1 MYNIFIHTQLTII
14 NIITNLTLTERQ
26 YKRTNA
32 SGWSCL
38 AIFLSRHLTFV
49 ILRTNRW
56 REIFVWSTERE
67 KKGGKKK
74 RIQWRAMAAFINGGH
89 QPVRCPRFRLS
100 AKVVYLLTL
109 GTLTAT
115 SSTRRLNTMSL
126 SLTSRLMNG
135 PIASDYH
142 HATEIEPR
150 LTSAFLSSLN
160 QLRSP
165 SPPLPSNHPLP
176 FSFSKIAISSQK
188 LLCQDF
194 ETWESES

>member
-1 MYNIFIHTQLTII
+1 MAGISLFGVHDFDYL
-14 NIITNLTLTERQ
+14 
-26 YKRTNA
+26 
-32 SGWSCL
+32 
-38 AIFLSRHLTFV
+38 
-49 ILRTNRW
+49 LR
-56 REIFVWSTERE
+56 V
-67 KKGGKKK
+67 
-74 RIQWRAMAAFINGGH
+74 
-89 QPVRCPRFRLS
+89 
-100 AKVVYLLTL
+100 VVYLLTL

-165 SPPLPSNHPLP
+165 SPPLPSNHSLP

-194 ETWESES
+194 EKLEKVRVNERGTTFPQGVWTSLFENILSIESPFFLSTTIIYNYINSNLKKR

>member
-1 MYNIFIHTQLTII
+1 MAGISLFGVHDFDYL
-14 NIITNLTLTERQ
+14 
-26 YKRTNA
+26 
-32 SGWSCL
+32 
-38 AIFLSRHLTFV
+38 
-49 ILRTNRW
+49 LR
-56 REIFVWSTERE
+56 V
-67 KKGGKKK
+67 
-74 RIQWRAMAAFINGGH
+74 
-89 QPVRCPRFRLS
+89 
-100 AKVVYLLTL
+100 VVYLLTL

-165 SPPLPSNHPLP
+165 SPPLPSNYPFLL
-176 FSFSKIAISSQK
+176 FSFSKIATSSQK
-188 LLCQDF
+188 LLSPQDF
-194 ETWESES
+194 EKLEKVKAKNHFSTRSLDFTVWKHFVN

>member
-1 MYNIFIHTQLTII
+1 MAGISLFGVHDFDYL
-14 NIITNLTLTERQ
+14 
-26 YKRTNA
+26 
-32 SGWSCL
+32 
-38 AIFLSRHLTFV
+38 
-49 ILRTNRW
+49 LR
-56 REIFVWSTERE
+56 V
-67 KKGGKKK
+67 
-74 RIQWRAMAAFINGGH
+74 
-89 QPVRCPRFRLS
+89 
-100 AKVVYLLTL
+100 VVYLLTL

-135 PIASDYH
+135 PIASDYY

-165 SPPLPSNHPLP
+165 SPPLPSNHSLP

-194 ETWESES
+194 EKLEKVRVNERGTTFPQGVWTSLFENILSIESPFFLSTTIIYNYIHSNLKKR

>member
-1 MYNIFIHTQLTII
+1 MAGISLFGVHDFDYL
-14 NIITNLTLTERQ
+14 
-26 YKRTNA
+26 
-32 SGWSCL
+32 
-38 AIFLSRHLTFV
+38 
-49 ILRTNRW
+49 LR
-56 REIFVWSTERE
+56 V
-67 KKGGKKK
+67 
-74 RIQWRAMAAFINGGH
+74 
-89 QPVRCPRFRLS
+89 
-100 AKVVYLLTL
+100 VVYLLTL

-165 SPPLPSNHPLP
+165 SPPLPSNHSLP

-194 ETWESES
+194 EKLEKVRAKNHFSTRSLDFTVWKHFVNWVSIFSFYYYYIQLYTLKFKKKIKIYIYIRTEYFPFPNQ